1 MHSPVRTLKVVFLTA
16 LTLSLSFSDTIIHE
30 FGHLMVL
37 LLGGAEVSTFMI
49 GHVDSNILFSFMYKG
64 IEFIL
69 SENFHFMGGH
79 VSYNPHSL
87 NHPILLWMYLA
98 SMSGVFVALHYLV
111 FILWGWVRF
120 AGYKIGLLHFYG
132 VVYKKMFKFL
142 TFAFYPPLMF
152 DAFSKF
158 IKNPLPEGKRPSFWI
173 FLKLKTSSLN
183 IIAFCISFFWVLMN
197 AQQQLYNWIPLVGVD
212 GTTDGAVGFYI
223 FISLFFDN
231 LTVVEAS
238 QIGVGALAGWG
249 IYFVIATFATLVKRS
264 A

>member
-1 MHSPVRTLKVVFLTA
+1 
-16 LTLSLSFSDTIIHE
+16 
-30 FGHLMVL
+30 
-37 LLGGAEVSTFMI
+37 
-49 GHVDSNILFSFMYKG
+49 
-64 IEFIL
+64 
-69 SENFHFMGGH
+69 
-79 VSYNPHSL
+79 
-87 NHPILLWMYLA
+87 
-98 SMSGVFVALHYLV
+98 
-111 FILWGWVRF
+111 
-120 AGYKIGLLHFYG
+120 
-132 VVYKKMFKFL
+132 MFKFL

-238 QIGVGALAGWG
+238 QIGVGALAGWV